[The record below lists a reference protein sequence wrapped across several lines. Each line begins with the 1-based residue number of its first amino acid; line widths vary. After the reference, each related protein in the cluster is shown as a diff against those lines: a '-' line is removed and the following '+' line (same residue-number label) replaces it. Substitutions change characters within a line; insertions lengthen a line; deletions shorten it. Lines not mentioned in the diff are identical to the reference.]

1 MAHRRRL
8 TVLLT
13 TIVVLLGLC
22 TWWNHRWSVL
32 THVRVP
38 QTTTATIFLPG
49 SSGRWLSLR
58 SMVTSLNRPHLATF
72 ALTAHVSFAGRV
84 SWQQRHAIRANNPLV
99 PIIFK
104 DNTHPQRQARQLL
117 VVLNQLHRRYG
128 INHINVVGHS
138 SGGTIIYDYLNN
150 RSQAPVT
157 VRRIVTIGADFP
169 ERTPLRRVT
178 PSCNWLN
185 LAGTIGAL
193 DNDSEVPVAT
203 VTQLAHLV
211 AQRGVHYHFRRYAG
225 PVWNTQHSLLH
236 ENPALDALII
246 RALYPPN

>member
-1 MAHRRRL
+1 
-8 TVLLT
+8 
-13 TIVVLLGLC
+13 
-22 TWWNHRWSVL
+22 
-32 THVRVP
+32 
-38 QTTTATIFLPG
+38 
-49 SSGRWLSLR
+49 
-58 SMVTSLNRPHLATF
+58 
-72 ALTAHVSFAGRV
+72 
-84 SWQQRHAIRANNPLV
+84 
-99 PIIFK
+99 
-104 DNTHPQRQARQLL
+104 
-117 VVLNQLHRRYG
+117 VLNQLHRRYG

-203 VTQLAHLV
+203 VTPLAHLV